1 MNGNIRIELK
11 IIISV
16 IFFTL
21 LLVGLQHYQI
31 SQHITEQFI
40 ESKKDKNTLL
50 LNTIAPILGINYSL
64 GLNDANKEYLD
75 QIVDQNSDMEGLT
88 ITTVDGKI
96 LYRYYKKSNKE
107 TEVNCCPI
115 NSSFKSITDPL
126 TGEILATVYAYFDD
140 HEYQMMLKNTQ
151 TTTLKIFGIT
161 LILLA
166 MFVVL
171 LKREFRFLKELSRN
185 VLQYDPKINNFTL
198 IKSTRNDE
206 VGIIHNAIITMVEKI
221 HSYTETLDK
230 TNHILELRVQE
241 RTKELEEANRKLR
254 EETLTDPLTGLSN
267 RRAFES
273 HFKDISQLAQ
283 RNGAEISV
291 IMCDI
296 DHFKDINDT
305 YGHAAGDDILQEIG
319 GIMKNSIKRSSD
331 FIARYGG
338 EEFVIILYDTDIN
351 NTREVCI
358 KIQNNLKSL
367 DGFESQWGK
376 IGSIT
381 MSFGIASMVPS
392 AECNYENL
400 ITSADLALYKAKN
413 EGRNRIISA

>member
-1 MNGNIRIELK
+1 MSNIRIELK
-11 IIISV
+11 IIVGI

-21 LLVGLQHYQI
+21 FLVALQRYEI

-75 QIVDQNSDMEGLT
+75 QIVNQNSDMEGLT
-88 ITTVDGKI
+88 LTAVNGKI
-96 LYRYYKKSNKE
+96 LYHYFKKPGKE
-107 TEVNCCPI
+107 TKVDCCAI
-115 NSSFKSITDPL
+115 DSSFKSITDPL
-126 TGEILATVYAYFDD
+126 TGEILATAHAHFDD
-140 HEYQMMLKNTQ
+140 HEYQMMLKNNQ
-151 TTTLKIFGIT
+151 TSTLKLFGIV

-166 MFVVL
+166 LFVVL
-171 LKREFRFLKELSRN
+171 LKREFRFLKELTHN

-198 IKSTRNDE
+198 IKSTRSDE

-221 HSYTETLDK
+221 HTYADTLDR
-230 TNHILELRVQE
+230 TNQILELRVQD

-283 RNGAEISV
+283 RNGAEVAV

-296 DHFKDINDT
+296 DHFKNINDT
-305 YGHAAGDDILQEIG
+305 FGHSAGDDILREFG
-319 GIMKNSIKRSSD
+319 DIMKNSIKRSSD

-338 EEFVIILYDTDIN
+338 EEFVIVLYDTDIADA
-351 NTREVCI
+351 TQVCVR
-358 KIQNNLKSL
+358 IQNNIKSL
-367 DGFESQWGK
+367 HGFESQWGK
-376 IGSIT
+376 IGTIT
-381 MSFGIASMVPS
+381 MSFGIASMVPN
-392 AECNYENL
+392 ADNNYENL
-400 ITSADLALYKAKN
+400 IISADMALYKAKH
-413 EGRNRIISA
+413 EGRNRIVSA

>member
-1 MNGNIRIELK
+1 MSNIRIELK
-11 IIISV
+11 IIIGV

-21 LLVGLQHYQI
+21 FLVALQRFQI
-31 SQHITEQFI
+31 SQHVTEQFI
-40 ESKKDKNTLL
+40 KSKKDKNTLL

-75 QIVDQNSDMEGLT
+75 QIVNQNNDLEGLT
-88 ITTVDGKI
+88 ITAISGET
-96 LYRYYKKSNKE
+96 LYRYYKKPNKE
-107 TEVNCCPI
+107 TEADCCEI
-115 NSSFKSITDPL
+115 DSSIKSITDPL
-126 TGEILATVYAYFDD
+126 TAEILATVHAHFDD
-140 HEYQMMLKNTQ
+140 HEYQMILKDNQ
-151 TTTLKIFGIT
+151 KTTLKIFGIT
-161 LILLA
+161 LCLLILFIILI
-166 MFVVL
+166 
-171 LKREFRFLKELSRN
+171 KREFRFLKELTRN
-185 VLQYDPKINNFTL
+185 VLQYDPKLNNFTL

-221 HSYTETLDK
+221 HSYSQTLDR

-291 IMCDI
+291 VMCDI
-296 DHFKDINDT
+296 DYFKNINDT
-305 YGHAAGDDILQEIG
+305 FGHTAGDDVLQEIG
-319 GIMKNSIKRSSD
+319 AIMKNSIKRSSD

-338 EEFVIILYDTDIN
+338 EEFVIVLYDTNIN
-351 NTREVCI
+351 DTREVCI
-358 KIQNNLKSL
+358 RIQTNLKSL

-376 IGSIT
+376 IGSVT
-381 MSFGIASMVPS
+381 LSFGIASMIPS
-392 AECNYENL
+392 PESNYENL
-400 ITSADLALYKAKN
+400 ITSADMALYKAKN
-413 EGRNRIISA
+413 EGRNRIVSA